1 MQQFF
6 YSGQIRRF
14 VSQFIRM
21 VSNFQVE
28 FGKDRDGNISL
39 LRVPVIYGDM
49 TRQAAQILK
58 NNSEN
63 TLSYTPSMAVYISG
77 LTYDRERVQEPFHV
91 SKVHLRERVYNP
103 VTGQYDV
110 NQQDSITVERLM
122 PVPYKLELKLD
133 IWTSNQQQK
142 LQLIEQICCL
152 FNPALEIQNT
162 DNYLDWTSL
171 SIALLTNINFTSR
184 TIPSGAEDQID
195 IASLTF
201 ELPIWLSTPAKVM
214 KLGVIQKIIASIYD
228 PDGDIDEDAFNDA
241 NLVSKQ
247 YITPLMYGVVLLD
260 NTLLLV
266 KQSEI
271 ATDDGKIGTA
281 DSWPALIDVYGALRP
296 GTSQVRLQIDDSG
309 NEIIGTIALHPIDSN
324 LLLFT
329 PFNDTLP
336 VNTLAPINAIVDPFN
351 VNPEDLSITQP
362 AIGTRYLILQDIGT
376 STDNEKASGW
386 IGEDETTELVARKND
401 IIEYDGLKWSVVFNS
416 QLITTT
422 QYITNLNTAIQYR
435 WDGKQWLKSYH
446 GHYPAGR
453 WSLVL

>member
-14 VSQFIRM
+14 VTQFIRM

-77 LTYDRERVQEPFHV
+77 LTYDRERVQEPYHV

-103 VTGQYDV
+103 TTGQYDV

-142 LQLIEQICCL
+142 LQLVEQLCCL

-171 SIALLTNINFTSR
+171 SMALLTNINFSSR

-228 PDGDIDEDAFNDA
+228 PDGELDESAFNDA

-281 DSWPALIDVYGALRP
+281 DSWPALIDVYGALHP
-296 GTSQVRLQIDDSG
+296 GTSQVRLQLDDQG
-309 NEIIGTIALHPIDSN
+309 NEIIGTIALHPVDSN
-324 LLLFT
+324 LLLFS
-329 PFNDTLP
+329 PISDTLP
-336 VNTLAPINAIVDPFN
+336 VNTIAPINAIVDPFN
-351 VNPEDLSITQP
+351 INPEDLSITQP
-362 AIGTRYLILQDIGT
+362 DIGTRYLILEDIGT
-376 STDNEKASGW
+376 SSDSEKASGW
-386 IGEDETTELVARKND
+386 IGEDETTELIARKND
-401 IIEYDGLKWSVVFNS
+401 IIEYNGLKWSVVFNS
-416 QLITTT
+416 QAITTT
-422 QYITNLNTAIQYR
+422 QYVTNLNTAIQYR